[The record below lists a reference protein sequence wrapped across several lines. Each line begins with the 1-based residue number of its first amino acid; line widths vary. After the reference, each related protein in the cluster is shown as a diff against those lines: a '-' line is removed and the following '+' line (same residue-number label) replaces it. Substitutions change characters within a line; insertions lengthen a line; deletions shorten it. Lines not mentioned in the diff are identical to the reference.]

1 MFARLF
7 LLFTLLPLVEIAV
20 LVWLAS
26 RTSALFVLG
35 LVIGTGFL
43 GAWLA
48 RHQGLQAWRRI
59 ASEVDGG
66 RMPGE
71 ALLDGF
77 LVLLA
82 AFLLILPGLLSDVLA
97 IALLFPPTAQSAQGM
112 GPPQLSGPRGHD
124 AFRHVRPR
132 RDHRREG
139 DRQPDRPTAALARA
153 RFLVQTVNA
162 NDRRIACGCGRLGF
176 F

>member
-26 RTSALFVLG
+26 RTSGLFVLG

-71 ALLDGF
+71 SLLDGL

-97 IALLFPPTAQSAQGM
+97 IALLFPPTRKALKAWARHSFRARVVTTRFGTYD
-112 GPPQLSGPRGHD
+112 HD
-124 AFRHVRPR
+124 EIIDVKVI
-132 RDHRREG
+132 DS
-139 DRQPDRPTAALARA
+139 PTA
-153 RFLVQTVNA
+153 QPPH
-162 NDRRIACGCGRLGF
+162 
-176 F
+176 